1 MREPG
6 ISQSPDLRLQAILL
20 IDAHIDAVKELA
32 LRRCVAGLLVRAA
45 AHSRKEGG
53 DGGAIQMRAEPR
65 SRRRSSSFAGLTW
78 IECRRVGPAREA
90 ASVAASAAGLALALV
105 LCAHVAAAFAPLAA
119 APLHGSRASNQGQIA
134 RSFTLDPWPTLG
146 RQKQHIPD
154 GRRAAGAARMLCPVA
169 LPVDPAL
176 ALTLTQLCATRAAQD
191 LERLGVGPGL
201 GGSSPVVY
209 RAGRAV
215 PDPRRSWQGV
225 LRRRLRA
232 ARAAVTRPHGA
243 VTLAAGMAA
252 ASVAGAVAA
261 VRDEGG
267 GLSPRGTSTL
277 IRSTAAE
284 VVRYPSPYSHTI

>member
-1 MREPG
+1 MV
-6 ISQSPDLRLQAILL
+6 LL
-20 IDAHIDAVKELA
+20 IDAHIDPVKELA
-32 LRRCVAGLLVRAA
+32 LHRCAAGLLARAD
-45 AHSRKEGG
+45 AHTPNKGG
-53 DGGAIQMRAEPR
+53 NVEKRQMPAEPR
-65 SRRRSSSFAGLTW
+65 RRRRSSSFAGLAW

-105 LCAHVAAAFAPLAA
+105 LCAQVAAAFAPLAA
-119 APLHGSRASNQGQIA
+119 APLYYGSRTGSLNPIDNTLSRSLDSRPPLTGQV
-134 RSFTLDPWPTLG
+134 R
-146 RQKQHIPD
+146 IPA

-232 ARAAVTRPHGA
+232 ARAAVTRPHEA
-243 VTLAAGMAA
+243 AALAAGMAA
-252 ASVAGAVAA
+252 ASVAGVVAA
-261 VRDEGG
+261 ARDAGD
-267 GLSPRGTSTL
+267 GLSPRGMSTL
-277 IRSTAAE
+277 MRSTAAE
-284 VVRYPSPYSHTI
+284 VVRRPRSYP